1 MERHRLGAL
10 PATLAERLLTD
21 AMAKW
26 VTLFSVK
33 IFNVSTCKNI
43 VEVRQ
48 PAGYPASAAGLP
60 GAGGERGAA
69 EEPLH
74 PPLPLPLAH
83 RQDTVSTLHNMHR
96 GNIAE
101 IWT

>member
-1 MERHRLGAL
+1 MGHI
-10 PATLAERLLTD
+10 
-21 AMAKW
+21 
-26 VTLFSVK
+26 
-33 IFNVSTCKNI
+33 IFCKNIYVSTCKNI

-83 RQDTVSTLHNMHR
+83 RQDTVSCKLQNGTKMAIKRHNCKSSQR
-96 GNIAE
+96 TSKSEESGG
-101 IWT
+101 